1 MLFNFRTRRK
11 KLIFSEAAE
20 DGQIFTKAE
29 VKFCIKCHVEKHSV
43 LLCLFSRLSILP
55 FVLNTFIIHLNKL
68 SMFA

>member
-11 KLIFSEAAE
+11 IFSEAAE
-20 DGQIFTKAE
+20 DGQILTKAE

-43 LLCLFSRLSILP
+43 LLCLFNQRSIWP
-55 FVLNTFIIHLNKL
+55 FVLNTFITHLNEL

>member
-20 DGQIFTKAE
+20 DGQIFTKTE

-43 LLCLFSRLSILP
+43 LLCLFSWLSI
-55 FVLNTFIIHLNKL
+55 
-68 SMFA
+68 